1 MKLSKKTKLYRQPL
15 SNRVVHWLTAFS
27 ILMLIITGLGQMP
40 LYGRY
45 LLVQPWGTGWLT
57 NYNITL
63 AVHYI
68 FAVILIFVMFYH
80 LTYHLIRKD
89 FDIIPRKGDVR
100 GSIEIIKCM
109 VTNKEEPPCDKY
121 LPEQRLAYLAFAIPI
136 ALVIVTGV
144 IKVAK
149 NVIGVQV
156 SNGVLY
162 WAAQLH
168 NLAMVLII
176 FAIVAHLGA
185 FVVKANRKMLP
196 GMFTGYVD
204 KSYVEERHSIWYKRL
219 KKNKEE
225 NKEKKQKAV

>member
-1 MKLSKKTKLYRQPL
+1 M
-15 SNRVVHWLTAFS
+15 VHWVTAIS
-27 ILMLIITGLGQMP
+27 IFMLIITGLGQMP
-40 LYGRY
+40 VYGRY
-45 LLVQPWGTGWLT
+45 LLIQPFGTKWLLD
-57 NYNITL
+57 YNITL
-63 AVHYI
+63 VVHYI
-68 FAVILIFVMFYH
+68 FAIILIFIVFYH
-80 LTYHLIRKD
+80 LAYHLMRKE

-109 VTNKEEPPCDKY
+109 ITKEAEPPCDKY

-144 IKVAK
+144 IKVVK
-149 NVIGVQV
+149 NVMGIQATD
-156 SNGVLY
+156 GVLY

-204 KSYVEERHSIWYKRL
+204 EEYVEERHSIWYKKL
-219 KKNKEE
+219 QSK
-225 NKEKKQKAV
+225 KEKKQRKVQ